1 MEILLGILALGGI
14 VWVVKKQKI
23 NLETGVNTPETTLI
37 ETPNQTKA
45 RIIAQKAVSLEPKGE
60 TTDYI
65 KEGNT
70 EVWLTESGD
79 PLYDTTV
86 VMLEKKD

>member
-1 MEILLGILALGGI
+1 MEILLGIIAFGI
-14 VWVVKKQKI
+14 IWVVTTQKI
-23 NLETGVNTPETTLI
+23 NLKTGVNTPETTLI
-37 ETPNQTKA
+37 ETTNETKA
-45 RIIAQKAVSLEPKGE
+45 RLLAKKAVSLEPNGE

-65 KEGNT
+65 KEENT

>member
-1 MEILLGILALGGI
+1 MEILLGIIALGI
-14 VWVVKKQKI
+14 VWVVTSQKI
-23 NLETGVNTPETTLI
+23 NLKTGVNTPETTLI
-37 ETPNQTKA
+37 ETTNETKA
-45 RIIAQKAVSLEPKGE
+45 RLLAKKAVSLEPNGE

-70 EVWLTESGD
+70 EVWMTESGD

-86 VMLEKKD
+86 VMMEKKD

>member
-1 MEILLGILALGGI
+1 MEILLGIVVLGV
-14 VWVVKKQKI
+14 VWVVTNQKI
-23 NLETGVNTPETTLI
+23 NLKTGVNAPEITLLETTN
-37 ETPNQTKA
+37 ETKA
-45 RIIAQKAVSLEPKGE
+45 RLLAKKVVSLEPNGE

-65 KEGNT
+65 KEGDT

>member
-1 MEILLGILALGGI
+1 MEILLGIIAFGI
-14 VWVVKKQKI
+14 IWVVTTQKI
-23 NLETGVNTPETTLI
+23 NLKTGINTPETTLI
-37 ETPNQTKA
+37 ETTNETKA
-45 RIIAQKAVSLEPKGE
+45 RLLAKKAVSLEPNGE

-65 KEGNT
+65 KEGDT
-70 EVWLTESGD
+70 EVWSTESGD